1 MVSLKFTICTIIVN
15 HLWKTHEAMKVHH
28 IFIAYGEMHDLL
40 LVSME
45 KTSIFD

>member
-1 MVSLKFTICTIIVN
+1 MVFLKFTICTIIVN

-28 IFIAYGEMHDLL
+28 IFIAYKEMHDLL